1 VFSVNIA
8 LDNSLR
14 GGLLIYCIVNLIAS
28 ELFFYH
34 WTNNVRL
41 YPRNHPLS
49 ALKMASIKKRSTRRF
64 KKSPR
69 AAVSTK

>member
-1 VFSVNIA
+1 M
-8 LDNSLR
+8 
-14 GGLLIYCIVNLIAS
+14 VNLIAS

-49 ALKMASIKKRSTRRF
+49 ALKMASIKKRSTRRL
-64 KKSPR
+64 KKAPALPCQR
-69 AAVSTK
+69 ND